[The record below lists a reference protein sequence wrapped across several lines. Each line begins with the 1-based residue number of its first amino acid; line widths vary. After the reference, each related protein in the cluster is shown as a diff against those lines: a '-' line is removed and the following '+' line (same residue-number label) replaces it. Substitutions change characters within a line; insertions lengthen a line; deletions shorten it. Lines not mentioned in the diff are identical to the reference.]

1 MALRGVYKKTGIVDN
16 PVPLLCFWS
25 DLWILYHI
33 LCISILG
40 GYGTDVY
47 LAFSFHFFLIQI
59 YYFVISQIFLQN
71 LDVLKIFIT
80 NSYIISSQ
88 MALSFLSNFI
98 YLQSSWTYGHT
109 NVYKFNNCFKFK
121 ISLKL
126 QNFQFKKKF
135 QCQNIFFYNFI
146 H

>member
-1 MALRGVYKKTGIVDN
+1 MTKVSKKKVKLKINILYIKLIDPVMLCYIVTRQNGGSGETDAQVRILIYHLLMDLRGVYKKTGIVDN

-59 YYFVISQIFLQN
+59 YYFVIS
-71 LDVLKIFIT
+71 
-80 NSYIISSQ
+80 
-88 MALSFLSNFI
+88 
-98 YLQSSWTYGHT
+98 
-109 NVYKFNNCFKFK
+109 
-121 ISLKL
+121 
-126 QNFQFKKKF
+126 
-135 QCQNIFFYNFI
+135 
-146 H
+146 

>member
-1 MALRGVYKKTGIVDN
+1 MHYNKLDLSIIKSLTIDSGSVDKTILDIKLLDKMGSGETDAQVRILIYHLLMDLRGVYKKTGIVDN

-59 YYFVISQIFLQN
+59 YYFVIS
-71 LDVLKIFIT
+71 
-80 NSYIISSQ
+80 
-88 MALSFLSNFI
+88 
-98 YLQSSWTYGHT
+98 
-109 NVYKFNNCFKFK
+109 
-121 ISLKL
+121 
-126 QNFQFKKKF
+126 
-135 QCQNIFFYNFI
+135 
-146 H
+146 